1 VLVKRATVDVNDE
14 DYKTLYDKLYNWE
27 KCYALCI

>member
-14 DYKTLYDKLYNWE
+14 DYKTLYEKLYN
-27 KCYALCI
+27 